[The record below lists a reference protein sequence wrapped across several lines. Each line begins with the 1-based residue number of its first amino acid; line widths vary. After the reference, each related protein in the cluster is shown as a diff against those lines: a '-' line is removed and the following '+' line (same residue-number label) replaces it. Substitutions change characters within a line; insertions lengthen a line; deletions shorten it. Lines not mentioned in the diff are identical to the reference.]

1 VNIPGTYR
9 EYPNWRRKQRLETK
23 VLFGDPQIQ
32 ALLASTYR
40 ERKQ

>member
-23 VLFGDPQIQ
+23 ALFGYPQIQ
-32 ALLASTYR
+32 ALLASTYQ